1 MYRWEQFSIV
11 SSHPPHQPHPESTD
25 KVYLISLFSYVV
37 LYLSLSKRLI
47 TLLLSFSSPC
57 QITWTLRLG
66 PGAEQLVTYTVNY
79 HSF

>member
-37 LYLSLSKRLI
+37 LYLSLSL
-47 TLLLSFSSPC
+47 
-57 QITWTLRLG
+57 
-66 PGAEQLVTYTVNY
+66 
-79 HSF
+79 